1 MNFVRIISTGLGP
14 VLCALA
20 LSLGA
25 SDTVHAD
32 SLYDNLSNAPG
43 TILGTFPIATYPAG
57 TGPEGD
63 SFSTGASPFSLTDVV
78 LKLQGVQDSASFDVT
93 LFSDNDT
100 MCASG
105 PVCTG
110 GPLTPLYTI
119 ANNISDNSL
128 STSLADYDFSL
139 ASPVTLDAKTRYWI
153 IASSTD
159 NSGTVWSY
167 TQDLSGVGVTGE
179 FNYDGVTSPGLL
191 PNSDDMLGNPGC
203 FGTTSGGVT
212 FDSCTPYQ
220 MDVVGNAV
228 PEPRG
233 LVIVSIGL
241 AGLAGVIR
249 RKKSLKAFRST
260 LT

>member
-1 MNFVRIISTGLGP
+1 MNLVRIARAGLGP
-14 VLCALA
+14 VLCGIALC
-20 LSLGA
+20 LGA
-25 SDTVHAD
+25 SNTAHAD

-43 TILGTFPIATYPAG
+43 SILGTFPIATYPTG

-63 SFSTGASPFSLTDVV
+63 SFSTGTSPFSLTDVV

-93 LFSDNDT
+93 LFTDNDT
-100 MCASG
+100 LCAPG

-139 ASPVTLDAKTRYWI
+139 ASPLTLDAKTRYWI

-159 NSGTVWSY
+159 NSGTLWSY
-167 TQDLSGVGVTGE
+167 TQDLSGIGVAGE
-179 FNYDGVTSPGLL
+179 FNYDGVTNPGLL
-191 PNSDDMLGNPGC
+191 PNSSDMLTNPGC
-203 FGTTSGGVT
+203 FGTTTGGTT

-220 MDVVGNAV
+220 MEVVGSPV

-241 AGLAGVIR
+241 AGLACVVR
-249 RKKSLKAFRST
+249 RRRHSHCCR
-260 LT
+260 